1 MPGEFRDVDV
11 PGGSIS
17 ENISFL
23 PYKEPSNVL
32 YQLMG
37 DIVEEGRRFAS
48 AADVKAA
55 DMNAEAPV
63 GTTLAILERSM
74 KVMSAIQARLHA
86 SMRVELRIL
95 SGLVRDFGPE
105 KYPYLPDG
113 DDLVSEDFDDRV
125 DIIPVSDPN
134 AGTMAQRIMQYQ
146 AALQLAAQA
155 PEMYDMPL
163 LHRQMLDILGIQDA
177 DKIVPTE
184 KDMKPTD
191 PVSENMD
198 IINGKPLKAFI
209 YQDHEAHIQTHMSLT
224 ENPEVMQIMGK
235 SPNAKKAMAE
245 MAAHV
250 QEHLAFK
257 YRQEIEKELG
267 VELPTP
273 NEHLPEDI
281 EYRISRLA
289 APAAAQ
295 ITGKAAK
302 EQQAQQAQQ
311 QAKDPIVQMR
321 QQELQIKQQEVQQRA
336 QAEMAKIQLE
346 MQKLAM
352 KSDIDKE
359 RLDQQERLETAKLGA
374 KIAETNSKEEL
385 ESARIAVE
393 DQIAGAKLGVQ
404 VAKDIM
410 GNK

>member
-1 MPGEFRDVDV
+1 
-11 PGGSIS
+11 
-17 ENISFL
+17 
-23 PYKEPSNVL
+23 
-32 YQLMG
+32 
-37 DIVEEGRRFAS
+37 
-48 AADVKAA
+48 
-55 DMNAEAPV
+55 
-63 GTTLAILERSM
+63 M

-105 KYPYLPDG
+105 KYPYLPDSN
-113 DDLVSEDFDDRV
+113 DLVSEDFDDRV

-224 ENPEVMQIMGK
+224 ENPQVMEIMGK

-245 MAAHV
+245 MSAHV

-257 YRQEIEKELG
+257 YRQEVEKELG
-267 VELPTP
+267 VELPSP
-273 NEHLPEDI
+273 NESLPEDI
-281 EYRISRLA
+281 EYRISRLV

-302 EQQAQQAQQ
+302 EQQAEQAQQ
-311 QAKDPIVQMR
+311 KMQDPIVQM
-321 QQELQIKQQEVQQRA
+321 QMQELQIKQQEVQQKA
-336 QAEMAKIQLE
+336 QSEMAKIELD
-346 MQKLAM
+346 MQKAM
-352 KSDIDKE
+352 TKAQLDKE
-359 RLDQQERLETAKLGA
+359 KLDQQERLETAKLGA
-374 KIAETNSKEEL
+374 KIAETNSREEL
-385 ESARIAVE
+385 ESARIAAQ
-393 DQIAGAKLGVQ
+393 DQLSGAKLGVE

>member
-1 MPGEFRDVDV
+1 
-11 PGGSIS
+11 
-17 ENISFL
+17 
-23 PYKEPSNVL
+23 
-32 YQLMG
+32 
-37 DIVEEGRRFAS
+37 
-48 AADVKAA
+48 
-55 DMNAEAPV
+55 
-63 GTTLAILERSM
+63 
-74 KVMSAIQARLHA
+74 
-86 SMRVELRIL
+86 
-95 SGLVRDFGPE
+95 
-105 KYPYLPDG
+105 
-113 DDLVSEDFDDRV
+113 
-125 DIIPVSDPN
+125 
-134 AGTMAQRIMQYQ
+134 
-146 AALQLAAQA
+146 
-155 PEMYDMPL
+155 MPL
-163 LHRQMLDILGIQDA
+163 LDRQMLDILGIQDA

-224 ENPEVMQIMGK
+224 ENPQVMEIMGK

-245 MAAHV
+245 MSAHV

-257 YRQEIEKELG
+257 YRQDIEKELG
-267 VELPTP
+267 VELPNP
-273 NEHLPEDI
+273 NESLPEDI
-281 EYRISRLA
+281 EYRISRLV

-302 EQQAQQAQQ
+302 EQQAQEAQKQAQ
-311 QAKDPIVQMR
+311 DPIVQMR

-336 QAEMAKIQLE
+336 QAEMAKIQLD

-352 KSDIDKE
+352 KSEIDKE

-374 KIAETNSKEEL
+374 KIAETNSKKEL